1 MNRSFDER
9 IARDLHEIADEA
21 SVSPSAWDDLAG
33 RLDEPREE
41 PETPMIALTSRSGDG
56 RDEASGPDVPAH
68 SATWTMLVAA
78 AIGLA
83 LVGGIV
89 MLPRSPDDGPVTPG
103 AAPTT
108 DEDPRTEPRV
118 LPPPGGT
125 VEPGTYRSTLLG
137 VPITFTTNEP
147 LVLGRERPGHFVLLN
162 RNVQANVKND
172 RAIIV
177 ARIGG
182 WNTRE
187 QATDADFRG
196 TGSIDPYDVDTWA
209 ATNDVLV
216 DDMAATTVGG
226 RPATVLDVRVDP
238 DSTIRHENCSFSSD
252 GSRTRSGDR
261 VDWNPC
267 FWYMSL
273 SAEFDPELGVR
284 ADLRYRMV
292 GLSKSRFWVIE
303 VPGEDPI
310 VIEAVAP
317 LDDTAFFD
325 EVAATVVA
333 TFRFE
338 ATDPGGSDAASTT
351 SPR

>member
-1 MNRSFDER
+1 MNRSFDDR
-9 IARDLHEIADEA
+9 VARDLHEIADQA
-21 SVSPSAWDDLAG
+21 SVSTTAWADLVR
-33 RLDEPREE
+33 RLDEPREQ
-41 PETPMIALTSRSGDG
+41 PETPMIALSSRSGSG
-56 RDEASGPDVPAH
+56 RDATADADGPAR
-68 SATWTMLVAA
+68 SATRTVLVAA
-78 AIGLA
+78 AVGLA
-83 LVGGIV
+83 LVSGIV
-89 MLPRSPDDGPVTPG
+89 LLPRGPEDRGVTPG
-103 AAPTT
+103 AAPAL
-108 DEDPRTEPRV
+108 DDDPESPPRAF
-118 LPPPGGT
+118 PPPGGV

-137 VPITFTTNEP
+137 VPLTFTMSEP
-147 LVLGRERPGHFVLLN
+147 LVLGRERPGHFVLLS

-216 DDMAATTVGG
+216 DSRVETTVGG

-238 DSTIRHENCSFSSD
+238 DSTIRHENCAFSSD
-252 GSRTRSGDR
+252 GGRTRSGDR

-273 SAEFDPELGVR
+273 STEFDPEMGVR

-292 GLSKSRFWVIE
+292 GPSKSRFWVIE
-303 VPGEDPI
+303 VPGADPI

-317 LDDTAFFD
+317 LDDTVFFD
-325 EVAATVVA
+325 EVASTVIA
-333 TFRFE
+333 TFSFD
-338 ATDPGGSDAASTT
+338 ANDP
-351 SPR
+351 PPP